1 MNQMGEHGEYK
12 YWAFISYSSRDRK
25 WGEWLRK
32 RLEGYGLPKDLV
44 GLELADGT
52 KLPKYLRPIFR
63 DRDELTGSADLGPA
77 IEGALVESRFLIVL
91 CSPNSAQSKWVD
103 KEISSFIGMGRQ
115 RNVLALILE
124 GEPNSGDA
132 ATECFP
138 PSIRYPVEPLAG
150 DLRREGDGKERG
162 FLKVLAGVAELNF
175 DDLYRRH
182 ERAARQRRLLAGVS
196 AAVAVAVLA
205 GLTLFAFG
213 QKGLAEKSA
222 EQAREARARAE
233 GQEKIAKARLAASL
247 AEQGRQAFMKD
258 EGVRATAFL
267 NEARKV
273 DADVPGVERML
284 GALWRSQSG
293 EVVRVSGERVE
304 AGAVFFPETGGELM
318 WSDALGRVRSV
329 SLEGRRLRV
338 LSEPVETFPHYQQ
351 IVLPTR
357 GGRHAA
363 FHQRTNPDKPD
374 YVLREVEVS
383 DADSG
388 ERFLI
393 AWPAGYLRP
402 SMMVLSPAG
411 DRLLASG
418 PTLGGEPTL
427 FLWEVG
433 SAGMITVPLEAE
445 GEVAKSQW
453 YFSSD
458 GMRLLQLRGDSDA
471 MELVVRD
478 GKTGAAV
485 SKVPLPDMVEGY
497 AISRGRT
504 IAVGGGY
511 VVIGMRD
518 GQLVCFD
525 LDQGELAGDG
535 PKVGGQDRI
544 LETEQVLMSQDGKL
558 VMQIGKYGDAVL
570 YRREDWEIVWRYV
583 RTETDGSCRG
593 GAISRDGKRAVLA
606 CGNGLLLFDIATGK
620 VAKAGGFKGDGRLN
634 LAFSPDGKMLAAGTE
649 EGDVVVRLSE
659 AGGDGLVTCIPDT
672 STNIMGVA
680 ELHPGMFLT
689 YGGDALL
696 LDANTGE
703 VTKAGAEFAESSA
716 VSPDGKLVAKGLP
729 GWGSVS
735 VVPVAGGE
743 AISTDGNDGGLN
755 LFLGGDSPAG
765 VLVDNSGRF
774 RLYDSKPEFIGKAAK
789 CEGVAGQMTAVLRED
804 GGERILAGFANGTFA
819 ITSFDGG
826 NLGPFVVRKPEGA
839 SRKLP
844 VPMGF
849 AQGVLLYSAGGA
861 LFIHDVDKD
870 VQTALPVAE
879 FQGARMLRYEGR
891 TLAVTVNVFGQ
902 VQCWGADGKLVS
914 PGRPV
919 NDIAGAMYVGIG
931 KQGAKGGRGILI
943 DGDGGGVLTSYG
955 NRVYMWSL
963 PDLEL
968 LWRSSDMELSSMGGD
983 AIMLRG
989 YDPRSG
995 RVAFSDCGGIDG
1007 SGYTMNKLMSLQV
1020 PAASPTVGQ
1029 VSGYLE
1035 KVAAV
1040 AVSGGQVVP
1049 LGGE

>member
-1 MNQMGEHGEYK
+1 MREQKRYK

-103 KEISSFIGMGRQ
+103 KEISSFVAMGRQ

-124 GEPNSGDA
+124 GEPNSGDP

-138 PSIRYPVEPLAG
+138 PSMRYPVEPLAG

-182 ERAARQRRLLAGVS
+182 ERAARRRRLLAGVT
-196 AAVAVAVLA
+196 AALAVAVLA

-213 QKGLAEKSA
+213 QKGLAERSA
-222 EQAREARARAE
+222 ELAREARARAE

-273 DADVPGVERML
+273 DAGVPGVERML

-304 AGAVFFPETGGELM
+304 ASAVFFPETGGELL

-329 SLEGRRLRV
+329 SLRGRRLRL
-338 LSEPVETFPHYQQ
+338 LSGAVDNSPHNQQ
-351 IVLPTR
+351 TVLPTR
-357 GGRHAA
+357 GNRRAA
-363 FHQRTNPDKPD
+363 FYQRTNPAKPD
-374 YVLREVEVS
+374 YVIREVEVS
-383 DADSG
+383 DAGSG

-393 AWPAGYLRP
+393 AWPEGYLRP
-402 SMMVLSPAG
+402 SMMVLSPGG

-418 PTLGGEPTL
+418 PTLAGEPTL
-427 FLWEVG
+427 FLWKVG

-478 GKTGAAV
+478 GTTGDLV
-485 SKVPLPDMVEGY
+485 SKAPLPGAVEDY
-497 AISRGRT
+497 AFAKGRPV
-504 IAVGGGY
+504 AVGGGY
-511 VVIGMRD
+511 VVIGFRG
-518 GQLVCFD
+518 GQLACFD
-525 LDQGELAGDG
+525 LDQSGLAGG
-535 PKVGGQDRI
+535 GHEVSGQDGI

-558 VMQIGKYGDAVL
+558 VMQIGKSGDAVL
-570 YRREDWEIVWRYV
+570 YRREGWEVIWRYG
-583 RTETDGSCRG
+583 RSETDGSCRG

-606 CGNGLLLFDIATGK
+606 CGNGLLLFDAATGK

-634 LAFSPDGKMLAAGTE
+634 LAFSPDGKLLAAGTQ
-649 EGDVVVRLSE
+649 EGDVVVRLVE
-659 AGGDGLVTCIPDT
+659 AGDDGLVTCLPDT
-672 STNIMGVA
+672 SKNIMGLT
-680 ELHPGMFLT
+680 ELRPGVFLT
-689 YGGDALL
+689 HGGEALL
-696 LDANTGE
+696 LDANTGRAA
-703 VTKAGAEFAESSA
+703 KAGAGFAESSA
-716 VSPDGKLVAKGLP
+716 ISPDGKLVAKGLP
-729 GWGSVS
+729 GWGPVS
-735 VVPVAGGE
+735 VVSVAGGQ

-755 LFLGGDSPAG
+755 LFLGGERPAG

-774 RLYDSKPEFIGKAAK
+774 RLYDSNPQFMGKAAK
-789 CEGVAGQMTAVLRED
+789 CEGVAGQMTAVLREE

-819 ITSFDGG
+819 ITSIDGES
-826 NLGPFVVRKPEGA
+826 LGPFVVRKPEGA
-839 SRKLP
+839 SGKLP

-849 AQGVLLYSAGGA
+849 LQGVLLYSAGGA

-870 VQTALPVAE
+870 VQTALPVVE
-879 FQGARMLRYEGR
+879 FQGARLLCYKGQI
-891 TLAVTVNVFGQ
+891 LAATVNVFGQ

-914 PGRPV
+914 SGRPV
-919 NDIAGAMYVGIG
+919 NEKSGAMYVGIG
-931 KQGAKGGRGILI
+931 KQGAKGGRGILM
-943 DGDGGGVLTSYG
+943 DGDGGGLLTSYG

-963 PDLEL
+963 PGLDI
-968 LWRSSDMELSSMGGD
+968 LWRSADMQLTSMGGD

-995 RVAFSDCGGIDG
+995 RVVFSDCGFDG
-1007 SGYTMNKLMSLQV
+1007 SGDTMNKLISLPV
-1020 PAASPTVGQ
+1020 PAASPTVEE

-1040 AVSGGQVVP
+1040 AVSGGEVVP